1 MPKERERM
9 VSGDVE
15 KCKQQQRVGGGERG
29 SGL

>member
-15 KCKQQQRVGGGERG
+15 KCKQQRIGGGERG